1 MMRHVT
7 FMRCRQESRRLLI
20 AITQHITYNEY
31 LREIFGNTKWRE
43 VNSDYGVALEVDSSS
58 EEYANGA
65 FFILMSQHSFFFAF
79 YGLLETKNT
88 YM

>member
-7 FMRCRQESRRLLI
+7 FMRCRLQESRRLLI

-31 LREIFGNTKWRE
+31 LREIFGNAMWRE
-43 VNSDYGVALEVDSSS
+43 VNGDYGVALEVDASS

-65 FFILMSQHSFFFAF
+65 FFILMS
-79 YGLLETKNT
+79 
-88 YM
+88 